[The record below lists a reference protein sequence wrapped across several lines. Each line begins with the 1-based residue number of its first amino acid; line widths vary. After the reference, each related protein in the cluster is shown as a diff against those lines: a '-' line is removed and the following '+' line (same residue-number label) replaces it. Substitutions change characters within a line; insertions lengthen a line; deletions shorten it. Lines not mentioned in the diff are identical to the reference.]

1 VSYANS
7 SGSARTFDFIDVLP
21 FNGDGRVPNT
31 DFVGTY
37 SLSAIDLSRSPGI
50 TAVYVTS
57 EPTSSLSN
65 DPNSN
70 VPTGT
75 GIWSC
80 LYGQM
85 GTVGCPTAA
94 TVTGIRFVTSSL
106 AVNAFQTVRISI
118 DTDGN
123 VGRDVYTN
131 NAGGRASGLTGLIR
145 SEDVSFTTSVLRIG
159 NRIFDDRNNNGVYDV
174 GDVALSGVTVE
185 LRDLG
190 IDAIAYN
197 SDDSILTS
205 ATTNAQG
212 QYLLTVPENGNYY
225 VRIASADLALGGI
238 IQYFTAQK
246 DGNSVDNFDADENIN
261 HDAIARNISTI
272 RTPVFNINEGTEPTS
287 EIDETFSLDSS
298 SNLTADFGLVR
309 PVTLGNLVWRD
320 RNKNGIQDENEEGIS
335 GVAIKA
341 TWFGPDGVLGG
352 SDDFEFTTTS
362 SSNGEWQVTGP
373 AGRYRIEFLAPNG
386 YTVTIPDVG
395 IDSGDSDQNGISE
408 SLNAGDSNFSFDFGF
423 YTPED
428 SEKVKSDSEKK
439 LLSSGTLSNTGSS
452 SGANLIGLSFIVI
465 VAGGILLALARRK
478 HRIDSLQ

>member
-1 VSYANS
+1 
-7 SGSARTFDFIDVLP
+7 
-21 FNGDGRVPNT
+21 
-31 DFVGTY
+31 
-37 SLSAIDLSRSPGI
+37 
-50 TAVYVTS
+50 
-57 EPTSSLSN
+57 
-65 DPNSN
+65 
-70 VPTGT
+70 
-75 GIWSC
+75 
-80 LYGQM
+80 
-85 GTVGCPTAA
+85 
-94 TVTGIRFVTSSL
+94 
-106 AVNAFQTVRISI
+106 
-118 DTDGN
+118 
-123 VGRDVYTN
+123 
-131 NAGGRASGLTGLIR
+131 
-145 SEDVSFTTSVLRIG
+145 
-159 NRIFDDRNNNGVYDV
+159 
-174 GDVALSGVTVE
+174 
-185 LRDLG
+185 
-190 IDAIAYN
+190 
-197 SDDSILTS
+197 LTS

-212 QYLLTVPENGNYY
+212 QFDDGSENGNYY

-408 SLNAGDSNFSFDFGF
+408 SLNAGDSNFSFDFV

-428 SEKVKSDSEKK
+428 SEKESDSEKVTLFRNPFEYRFFIRCK
-439 LLSSGTLSNTGSS
+439 SDWVIFHCNCCWRNTLGACSQEASYRFSPVIFDDVFQFAGSLLYPII
-452 SGANLIGLSFIVI
+452 LIGYKND
-465 VAGGILLALARRK
+465 LLLLE
-478 HRIDSLQ
+478 LQC